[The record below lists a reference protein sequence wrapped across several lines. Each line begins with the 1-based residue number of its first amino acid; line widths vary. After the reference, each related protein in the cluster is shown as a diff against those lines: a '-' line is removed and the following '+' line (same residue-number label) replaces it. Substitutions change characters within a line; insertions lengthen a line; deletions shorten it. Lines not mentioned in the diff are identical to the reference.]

1 MLYLKSFLYARDAT
15 MSLSNRASPVELIAE
30 LVQVVLEIARRYVMV
45 DIQQKPLTLL
55 PSPAVRRY
63 SPLSATIMLSSIISN
78 IISNRSCNPF
88 SRSECLH
95 IISEICSF
103 VNSMV
108 NKF

>member
-78 IISNRSCNPF
+78 RSCNPF